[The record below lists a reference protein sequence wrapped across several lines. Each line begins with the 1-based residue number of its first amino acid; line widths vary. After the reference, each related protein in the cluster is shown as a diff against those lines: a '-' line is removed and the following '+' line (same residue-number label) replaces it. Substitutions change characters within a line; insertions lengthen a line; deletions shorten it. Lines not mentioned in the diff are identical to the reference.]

1 LSDDFKA
8 LTDELLEADERPV
21 TCEERLK
28 ACEVQLMLNTADK
41 NQVRQHQLAY
51 DQAVK
56 DIQDLRIKIKTLEN
70 EIESLRHDGAH
81 NIDAMKEYMD
91 LIENLDFRVES
102 KRLHFI
108 VATNDHFYLRF
119 DRHGQIKHA
128 YAPEEYNNLI
138 AKEWDSINT
147 NVTDSTK

>member
-1 LSDDFKA
+1 MSTDSFKA

-28 ACEVQLMLNTADK
+28 ACEVQLMLNTADAQ
-41 NQVRQHQLAY
+41 QVRQHQLAY
-51 DQAVK
+51 DEALK
-56 DIQDLRIKIKTLEN
+56 DIQALRIKIKTLEN
-70 EIESLRHDGAH
+70 EIDALRQAGGR

-128 YAPEEYNNLI
+128 YAPEEYNTI
-138 AKEWDSINT
+138 ISQEWDSINA
-147 NVTDSTK
+147 DK